1 MPAALGLITVSL
13 DRGFRGVPVELLIGL
28 RCSVKGAAGIF
39 VQCRFPNRDEIHDD
53 HEFSPG
59 EISYKTL
66 SQVFLRGQASGNH
79 SAADHALT
87 HHERLVTI
95 WQHVFRLGERA
106 SCAVLFF

>member
-13 DRGFRGVPVELLIGL
+13 DRGFRGVPVELLVGL
-28 RCSVKGAAGIF
+28 
-39 VQCRFPNRDEIHDD
+39 
-53 HEFSPG
+53 
-59 EISYKTL
+59 
-66 SQVFLRGQASGNH
+66 
-79 SAADHALT
+79 

>member
-1 MPAALGLITVSL
+1 MV
-13 DRGFRGVPVELLIGL
+13 L
-28 RCSVKGAAGIF
+28 RCTLKGADGVF

-53 HEFSPG
+53 HELSPG

-66 SQVFLRGQASGNH
+66 SQVFLRGQASSSH
-79 SAADHALT
+79 SAADHALS
-87 HHERLVTI
+87 HHEHLLRI